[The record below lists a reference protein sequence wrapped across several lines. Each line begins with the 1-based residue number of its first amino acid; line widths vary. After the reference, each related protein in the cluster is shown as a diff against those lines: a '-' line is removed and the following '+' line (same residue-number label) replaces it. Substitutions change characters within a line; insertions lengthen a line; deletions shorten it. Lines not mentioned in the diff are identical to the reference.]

1 MFAKD
6 LAGRAVDKV
15 VVEGIWFEL
24 MRRGRG
30 WTVSL
35 VGSEFDGFALIMK
48 EFGPNWLVLLEML
61 VWRAVDKVA
70 GVEALAMEEFGP
82 N

>member
-30 WTVSL
+30 WTVL
-35 VGSEFDGFALIMK
+35 GSEFDGFAL
-48 EFGPNWLVLLEML
+48 V
-61 VWRAVDKVA
+61 
-70 GVEALAMEEFGP
+70 MEEFGP

>member
-1 MFAKD
+1 MFANV
-6 LAGRAVDKV
+6 LVGRAVDKV

-35 VGSEFDGFALIMK
+35 VRSEFVGFAL
-48 EFGPNWLVLLEML
+48 V
-61 VWRAVDKVA
+61 
-70 GVEALAMEEFGP
+70 MEEFGP

>member
-35 VGSEFDGFALIMK
+35 VRSEFVGFALVME
-48 EFGPNWLVLLEML
+48 EFGPNWLVRLEVL
-61 VWRAVDKVA
+61 VGRAVDKVA